1 MSLRWDKFIW
11 SVRLAKTRSQASE
24 AISKGKIKINGAQ
37 IKPSKE
43 PKIGDTILISHNSAV
58 FSYKVLNLLD
68 KRVGPKLVVDYLI
81 ETTSD
86 EEREKFRLYKLA
98 QSAYRDN
105 GTGKPTKKDR
115 RELDDFLES
124 WEDDLED

>member
-24 AISKGKIKINGAQ
+24 AISKGKIRVNGTQ

-43 PKIGDTILISHNSAV
+43 PKVGDTIFISHNSAV
-58 FSYKVLNLLD
+58 FSYKILNLID
-68 KRVGPKLVVDYLI
+68 KRVGAKLVADYLL
-81 ETTSD
+81 ETTTD

-98 QSAYRDN
+98 QSAYREN

-115 RELDDFLES
+115 RELDGFLEN
-124 WEDDLED
+124 WEE

>member
-43 PKIGDTILISHNSAV
+43 PKIGDLILISHNSAV

-81 ETTSD
+81 ETTTD

-115 RELDDFLES
+115 RELDDFLEN